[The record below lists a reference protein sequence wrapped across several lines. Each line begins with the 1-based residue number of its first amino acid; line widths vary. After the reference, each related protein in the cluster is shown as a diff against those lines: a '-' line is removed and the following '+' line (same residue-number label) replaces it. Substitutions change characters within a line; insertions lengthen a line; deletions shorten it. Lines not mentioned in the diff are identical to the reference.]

1 MGRKKLREPETA
13 MIDAVTHDGRG
24 ITATDGKKVF
34 VAGALAGE
42 EVRFIRRKR
51 RRNFDEAELRDGL
64 DHAHGHGCR
73 VFLAINT
80 FARAGDPGPWRQA
93 IDRAAGAAQ
102 LSAGQH
108 LGDPLE

>member
-51 RRNFDEAELRDGL
+51 RRNFDPFERTNRQGQEQNDQIETPQNSHRPRKPPDN
-64 DHAHGHGCR
+64 R
-73 VFLAINT
+73 
-80 FARAGDPGPWRQA
+80 RAGR
-93 IDRAAGAAQ
+93 IVHRA
-102 LSAGQH
+102 
-108 LGDPLE
+108 E